1 VAQQQKPDHPKR
13 KLKIVGQSEK
23 ASGIGKND
31 KPWTLY
37 DYDVEKED
45 GSKVELQCKGF
56 RDLSDSFG
64 KLIEFGVEKQTHEK
78 YGDSYLLHPPK
89 RDLKVAVDELRNR
102 VQTLEHEVSTLKGM
116 IGSAPAPTPTEAPA
130 ARGPSDPPPSS
141 GSESPARGPAVA
153 GASRS
158 STDKPSA
165 EERFGGDDDIPF

>member
-1 VAQQQKPDHPKR
+1 VAQQKPDHPKR
-13 KLKIVGQSEK
+13 KLKVVGQTEK
-23 ASGIGKND
+23 ANGMGKND

-37 DYDVEKED
+37 EYDVETED

-89 RDLKVAVDELRNR
+89 RDLKLAVDELRNR
-102 VQTLEHEVSTLKGM
+102 VQALEHEVAQLKGM
-116 IGSAPAPTPTEAPA
+116 MGKQAAPAAPPTEAPA
-130 ARGPSDPPPSS
+130 ARGPADPPPSS
-141 GSESPARGPAVA
+141 GSQSGDRFAPSEGPRD
-153 GASRS
+153 GD
-158 STDKPSA
+158 TA